1 LQLVALAM
9 ARMSWD
15 PSAVVDYLLQPNPDN
30 AYIKTGY
37 NYMGAFAYLPG
48 NGGTLLTVAMM
59 AAGTDTS
66 PPNAFPPSW
75 GAVAEGFTFPYP

>member
-1 LQLVALAM
+1 MTRLA
-9 ARMSWD
+9 WD
-15 PSAVVDYLLQPNPDN
+15 PSAVVDYLLQPNADN
-30 AYIKTGY
+30 QYIHTGY

-66 PPNAFPPSW
+66 PAMAFPAEW
-75 GAVAEGFTFPYP
+75 GVQAEGFVTPYP